1 MKLLDL
7 CCGAGGWSLGAKLAG
22 WTVEGIDLD
31 MDAVATYQANVA
43 PAARADIRQVRG
55 IPRGGLFVGGGAE
68 SAIDIAEGP
77 IEIVI
82 GGVPCQP
89 YSIAGKREGEA
100 HEDGTLWL
108 EWLRIAVELQAEA
121 IALENVRGFA
131 TWDGGRFIRH
141 VIQTVEG
148 KGFHT
153 AWQVLDAADYGVPQ
167 HRDRIFLVGFR
178 SPEAR
183 ARFRWPEPT
192 HGPPGHLW
200 LPRYR
205 TVRDALG
212 IPPGDY
218 RAGRREGAKGWQGER
233 MLDVDAPSPAVGTTA
248 QEMLDRP
255 SPCITASG
263 HDATGDPKRPS
274 LRPIA
279 NLRKAL
285 LDAPSNAIKTNMDG
299 FSKEYVDRL
308 RTAGILDCP
317 STVVACDPRL
327 APAGHHEH
335 AREGAVRLG
344 PAELALLQG
353 FPPGFRFA
361 GNKTSQ
367 YRQIGNAVPLA
378 LGGAVCSA
386 IARALGT

>member
-7 CCGAGGWSLGAKLAG
+7 CCGAGGWSLGAKQAG

-31 MDAVATYQANVA
+31 MDAVATYQANVG
-43 PAARADIRQVRG
+43 PSVRADIRDVRG
-55 IPRGGLFVGGGAE
+55 QPNGI
-68 SAIDIAEGP
+68 SA
-77 IEIVI
+77 VI
-82 GGVPCQP
+82 SGVPCQP
-89 YSIAGKREGEA
+89 YSIAGKRAGTA

-108 EWLRIAVELQAEA
+108 EWLRVAVELQAEA

-131 TWDGGRFIRH
+131 TWQDGRFIRH
-141 VIQTVEG
+141 VIQSVEA

-212 IPPGDY
+212 IPLDEPSATITTGGTEGGGGPELFANAAW
-218 RAGRREGAKGWQGER
+218 RERLKNAG
-233 MLDVDAPSPAVGTTA
+233 L
-248 QEMLDRP
+248 LDRP
-255 SPCITASG
+255 STTVAA
-263 HDATGDPKRPS
+263 DA
-274 LRPIA
+274 
-279 NLRKAL
+279 
-285 LDAPSNAIKTNMDG
+285 
-299 FSKEYVDRL
+299 
-308 RTAGILDCP
+308 
-317 STVVACDPRL
+317 RL

-335 AREGAVRLG
+335 ARGNARDVQLG
-344 PAELALLQG
+344 PAELAVLQG
-353 FPPGFRFA
+353 FPLSFRFH

-367 YRQIGNAVPLA
+367 YRQIGNGVPPA
-378 LGGAVCSA
+378 LGRAVCEA
-386 IARALGT
+386 IARALDT

>member
-7 CCGAGGWSLGAKLAG
+7 CSGAGGWSLGAKLAG

-31 MDAVATYQANVA
+31 MDAVATYQANVG
-43 PAARADIRQVRG
+43 PAARADIRRVRAEPNG
-55 IPRGGLFVGGGAE
+55 IKL
-68 SAIDIAEGP
+68 
-77 IEIVI
+77 VI

-89 YSIAGKREGEA
+89 YSIAGKREGED

-131 TWDGGRFIRH
+131 TWDNGRFIRH
-141 VIQTVEG
+141 VIQTVET

-153 AWQVLDAADYGVPQ
+153 AWQVLDAADYSVPQ
-167 HRDRIFLVGFR
+167 HRDRVFLVGFR
-178 SPEAR
+178 SPDAR

-218 RAGRREGAKGWQGER
+218 RTGRREGAKGWQGER
-233 MLDVDAPSPAVGTTA
+233 MLDVDEPSPTVG

-255 SPCITASG
+255 APTITASA
-263 HDATGDPKRPS
+263 HDATGDPHRPS
-274 LRPIA
+274 RRPIA
-279 NLRKAL
+279 NLRAALTGAGL
-285 LDAPSNAIKTNMDG
+285 LD
-299 FSKEYVDRL
+299 R
-308 RTAGILDCP
+308 P

-353 FPPGFRFA
+353 FPPAFRFS

-367 YRQIGNAVPLA
+367 YKQIGNAVPPA
-378 LGGAVCSA
+378 LGGAVVTA
-386 IARALGT
+386 IARALDRVT

>member
-7 CCGAGGWSLGAKLAG
+7 CCGAGGWSLGAKQAG

-31 MDAVATYQANVA
+31 MDAVATYQANVG

-77 IEIVI
+77 FDLVI

-100 HEDGTLWL
+100 HEDGALWL
-108 EWLRIAVELQAEA
+108 EWLRIAVELDARA

-131 TWDGGRFIRH
+131 TWHNGRFIRH
-141 VIQTVEG
+141 VVQTVES
-148 KGFHT
+148 KGFRT

-167 HRDRIFLVGFR
+167 HRDRVFLVGFR

-212 IPPGDY
+212 IPLGEPMATLDRPAPCITSKGHDTGRDIDRPSRRPIAEL
-218 RAGRREGAKGWQGER
+218 RAV
-233 MLDVDAPSPAVGTTA
+233 LDGSGL
-248 QEMLDRP
+248 LDRP
-255 SPCITASG
+255 STTI
-263 HDATGDPKRPS
+263 ATE
-274 LRPIA
+274 A
-279 NLRKAL
+279 
-285 LDAPSNAIKTNMDG
+285 
-299 FSKEYVDRL
+299 
-308 RTAGILDCP
+308 
-317 STVVACDPRL
+317 RL
-327 APAGHHEH
+327 APPGHHERSR
-335 AREGAVRLG
+335 REGTNIRLG
-344 PAELALLQG
+344 PAELAVLQG
-353 FPPGFRFA
+353 FPLAFRFH
-361 GNKTSQ
+361 GNTTSQ
-367 YRQIGNAVPLA
+367 YRQIGNAVPAA